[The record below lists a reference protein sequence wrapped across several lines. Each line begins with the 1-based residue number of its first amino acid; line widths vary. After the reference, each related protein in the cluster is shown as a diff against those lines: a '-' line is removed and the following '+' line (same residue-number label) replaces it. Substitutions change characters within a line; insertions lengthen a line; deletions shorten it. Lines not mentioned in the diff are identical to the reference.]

1 MSKISLLLFII
12 LLSAGG
18 IHGQE
23 VAEAPVVSPEATPE
37 AEESAASAE
46 ATPESESPAAAVEA
60 PVIPSEDIAAMES
73 KLGSEVII
81 EGVVASVGSG
91 PNGNITFLNFGDRRS
106 GFVAV
111 VFRPAYERFPDGFDK
126 YAQQKVRVRGS
137 LEKYRD
143 RQIQIKILTPDQIEI
158 VAPSAP

>member
-1 MSKISLLLFII
+1 MSKIPLFLSMI
-12 LLSAGG
+12 LLAAGS

-23 VAEAPVVSPEATPE
+23 VAEATPE
-37 AEESAASAE
+37 AEESAPSAE
-46 ATPESESPAAAVEA
+46 ATPQTESPAAAVEA
-60 PVIPSEDIAAMES
+60 PVILSEDIAAMES

-81 EGVVASVGSG
+81 EGVVGNVGSM
-91 PNGNITFLNFGDRRS
+91 PNGNITFLNFGDQRT

-111 VFRPAYERFPDGFDK
+111 VFRPAYEKFPDGFDK